1 MRITTGSDA
10 SHPLL
15 VRLVEQLSSQGDGP
29 WDVTGFLDEFWRDV
43 AERGTPLRQSLPD
56 GQTRITYLWR
66 EGADADYDGV
76 SVEGWPQL
84 AVLAGTDVWF
94 GEADVPG
101 DYVDAYCFNLSVDG
115 KTLNEDIH
123 EPWAMSFADKLN
135 PVAVAEQDSHY
146 PRNIVAARGLLPRRQ
161 PVGSTRILR
170 VPCTRLEL
178 PEREAEHPAFF
189 PAWVYQP
196 ARSATTVETPLPVV
210 VLVNGQFLESSDAL
224 AILDDAMASGE
235 LAPALVVTACSRPRP
250 SGWAAG
256 RAVYEPGDYEFEGVQ
271 WREHTAWGWRNGYG
285 PHDLSDFLVA
295 ELLPALREHYAI
307 RPGVHL
313 VSWDTGAQAALA
325 TAAGAHEQVDSV
337 TLLLPAGLY
346 GDDQPHLERTF
357 PNDASVQALND
368 VLSRRSARVA
378 VSEPTSRSGSYSW
391 ADEGAD
397 ALCRAVD
404 SRLTES
410 IARVPLTDPNIAA
423 GAYALVPAIQWA
435 LGSA

>member
-15 VRLVEQLSSQGDGP
+15 VRLVEQLSNQGEGP
-29 WDVTGFLDEFWRDV
+29 WDVTGLLAEFWQDV
-43 AERGTPLRQSLPD
+43 AEVGTPLLQSLPD

-94 GEADVPG
+94 GEADVPD

-115 KTLNEDIH
+115 KTVNEDVH
-123 EPWAMSFADKLN
+123 EPWATSYADKLN
-135 PVAVAEQDSHY
+135 PVAVTEQDAYY
-146 PRNIVAARGLLPRRQ
+146 PRNIVAARGVLPRGELA
-161 PVGSTRILR
+161 GSTRILR
-170 VPCTRLEL
+170 VPSTQLEL
-178 PEREAEHPAFF
+178 PERTAEHPAFF
-189 PAWVYQP
+189 PVWVYEP
-196 ARSATTVETPLPVV
+196 PRSATATETPLPVV
-210 VLVNGQFLESSDAL
+210 VLINGQFLESSDAL

-256 RAVYEPGDYEFEGVQ
+256 RAVYEPGDYEFDGVE

-285 PHDLSDFLVA
+285 PRDLSDFLLT
-295 ELLPALREHYAI
+295 ELLPALRGHFAV

-313 VSWDTGAQAALA
+313 VSWDTGAEPALA

-337 TLLLPAGLY
+337 TLLLPSGLY

-357 PNDASVQALND
+357 PSDASVQALND
-368 VLSRRSARVA
+368 VLSTRAARVA
-378 VSEPTSRSGSYSW
+378 ISEPTPRSGRYSW
-391 ADEGAD
+391 VDEGAD
-397 ALCRAVD
+397 ALVAAID
-404 SRLTES
+404 SSLAEG

-435 LGSA
+435 LQRG